1 MFLYY
6 TCHFVGHWQ
15 WIRLLDL
22 LNCIMHEINTTKI
35 FFTALLE
42 FENEFALNLLQRY
55 NHWGLLYEIHFDLT
69 VNDSKSITSW
79 DSWDSGCDL
88 TTSSGSCCSEDN
100 PCDIDEGDCDSEF
113 ECMPGLTC
121 GTNNCPAGFPS
132 DHDCCLESTTRYVDV
147 FRFTNAKPGMS
158 GCDADT
164 YGDYGNS
171 LPNGVDSGSCCTSDN
186 PCDVDEGDCDNDDEC
201 MHGLTCGSNNCPNE
215 FPSNHDCCTGTKND
229 FELLVQLDVN
239 AIEGMTY
246 FPTSNKGDYPEVV
259 VNAARISVVT
269 GGFSYSLD
277 LDVLPTESNNF
288 VIKQYLE
295 PSGYYYEIVIDGVSE
310 ALVENTTPQLSSVGL
325 YANSLFT
332 TDASIMLG
340 EVSSFSAGIVEFF
353 SNSYIRW

>member
-1 MFLYY
+1 MLAK
-6 TCHFVGHWQ
+6 G
-15 WIRLLDL
+15 
-22 LNCIMHEINTTKI
+22 
-35 FFTALLE
+35 
-42 FENEFALNLLQRY
+42 NLLQTFDT
-55 NHWGLLYEIHFDLT
+55 WG
-69 VNDSKSITSW
+69 
-79 DSWDSGCDL
+79 
-88 TTSSGSCCSEDN
+88 
-100 PCDIDEGDCDSEF
+100 PEF
-113 ECMPGLTC
+113 EIQFDIT
-121 GTNNCPAGFPS
+121 
-132 DHDCCLESTTRYVDV
+132 VDDSSFAYWANV
-147 FRFTNAKPGMS
+147 FRFTTRNS
-158 GCDADT
+158 NTGCDITTYLDT
-164 YGDYGNS
+164 GNS
-171 LPNGVDSGSCCTSDN
+171 LPTGVDSGSCCTSDN

-201 MHGLTCGSNNCPNE
+201 MHGLTCGNNNCPNE

-246 FPTSNKGDYPEVV
+246 FPTSYDGDYPEVV
-259 VNAARISVVT
+259 ANAARISVVT

-340 EVSSFSAGIVEFF
+340 EVSGFSAGTVEFF
-353 SNSYIRW
+353 SNSYFLW